1 MITNCTVFIRL
12 LSINY
17 WVLDSVSFLWI
28 LFHQLLNWSGQAASG
43 WVEIINLTMTKWLL
57 VYWNFVKLSLSVTTR
72 KVTCKTTFCYR
83 QCRKHCSSFRLYW
96 RDSRLN
102 CEISALDQLLVSS
115 ELYVLYLLIVEICVE
130 LNLGWKVELVI
141 VLSRHIVDEL
151 PTFANNLCLLT
162 LFTVKIYRSGSSYFP
177 KPMIFV
183 ISRNWL
189 FGLNHWN
196 SLIWNVLFRLLKSHL
211 VSCWSSFLRSQ
222 IHASPI
228 PCESWSVKVILIS
241 TGLFSPK

>member
-1 MITNCTVFIRL
+1 MSSFV
-12 LSINY
+12 Y
-17 WVLDSVSFLWI
+17 WVLNSVSFLWI
-28 LFHQLLNWSGQAASG
+28 LFHQLLNWAGQAASG

-57 VYWNFVKLSLSVTTR
+57 VYWNIVKLSLSVTTR

-151 PTFANNLCLLT
+151 PTFANNFCLLT
-162 LFTVKIYRSGSSYFP
+162 LSSLLKFTVPDRAT
-177 KPMIFV
+177 
-183 ISRNWL
+183 SRNQWFL
-189 FGLNHWN
+189 WFRVIDCSVWITGTHWFEM
-196 SLIWNVLFRLLKSHL
+196 SYSAY
-211 VSCWSSFLRSQ
+211 WSR
-222 IHASPI
+222 I
-228 PCESWSVKVILIS
+228 
-241 TGLFSPK
+241 